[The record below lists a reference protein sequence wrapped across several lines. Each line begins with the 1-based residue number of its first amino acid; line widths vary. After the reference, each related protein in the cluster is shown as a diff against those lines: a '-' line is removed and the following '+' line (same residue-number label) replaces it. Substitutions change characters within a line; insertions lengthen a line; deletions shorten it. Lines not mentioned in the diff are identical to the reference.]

1 MTPRILIN
9 ADDFGLTDGHN
20 LAVYRAHTEGILN
33 RASLL
38 CNGQAFE
45 EAVEI
50 ANQLPSLG
58 VGVHLSVNE
67 GKPLTQAEEIPHL
80 TRPDGEFHDD
90 LKSLVYKWLCGKPL
104 GAEAA
109 IEWRAQI
116 ERAQHSGLNVSHLDS
131 HKHVHL
137 IPPLLEVAILL
148 AREKQVSYLRL
159 PLEFAA
165 LRRGP
170 MGAALWLLALRARR
184 RLDLAG
190 LEYADRFVGIGVTGK
205 MVKNHLQAALD
216 GACHELI
223 EIMVHPAL
231 PTPSFLEFQKRYLW
245 ANRFKFEEEFEA
257 LCECRPCL
265 PTSRN

>member
-1 MTPRILIN
+1 LTPRILIN
-9 ADDFGLTDGHN
+9 ADDFGMTDGHN

-38 CNGQAFE
+38 CNGQAFD

-67 GKPLTQAEEIPHL
+67 GRPLSPAEEIPHL
-80 TRPDGEFHDD
+80 TRRDGEFHDD
-90 LKSLVYKWLCGKPL
+90 LKPLVFMWLRGMPL
-104 GAEAA
+104 GAETA

-116 ERAQHSGLNVSHLDS
+116 ERAQQSGLRMSHIDS

-137 IPPLLEVAILL
+137 IPPLLDTIILL
-148 AREKQVSYLRL
+148 AREMQVNYLRL

-184 RLDLAG
+184 RLDMAG
-190 LEYADRFVGIGVTGK
+190 LKYADHFVGIGVTGK
-205 MVKNHLQAALD
+205 MTINSLQAALD
-216 GACHELI
+216 SAPHGLT

-231 PTPSFLEFQKRYLW
+231 PTPSFLEFQKRYPW

-257 LCECRPCL
+257 LCKCRSRL
-265 PTSRN
+265 PTSRD

>member
-1 MTPRILIN
+1 LTSRILIN
-9 ADDFGLTDGHN
+9 ADDFGMTDGHN

-50 ANQLPSLG
+50 AKQLPSLG
-58 VGVHLSVNE
+58 VGLHLSVNE
-67 GKPLTQAEEIPHL
+67 GQPLTPAKEIPHL

-90 LKSLVYKWLCGKPL
+90 LKSLVFKWLRGKPL

-109 IEWRAQI
+109 IEWRVQV
-116 ERAQHSGLNVSHLDS
+116 ERAQRSGLNISHFDS

-137 IPPLLEVAILL
+137 IPPLLEVAIHL
-148 AREKQVSYLRL
+148 AKEKHVSYLRL
-159 PLEFAA
+159 PLELAA

-184 RLDLAG
+184 RLDMAG

-205 MVKNHLQAALD
+205 MVKKHLQVALD
-216 GACHELI
+216 GARHGLT

-245 ANRFKFEEEFEA
+245 AYRFKFEEEFEA

-265 PTSRN
+265 PTSRD